1 MAKKINPLSE
11 KGLGKRMS
19 AVAKIRELEAL
30 MANVPQYVVN
40 SKGEKTPMN
49 EAAGKKP
56 TPSEYFFVADYDPE
70 DPDMFDNEMVGDPID
85 YSPEGLQQ
93 AIELLT
99 QMKQKNPNYNIYRR
113 KYDEGGGSSEEEI
126 IEDYYNYNFPNKK

>member
-1 MAKKINPLSE
+1 MAKKVNKTLQS
-11 KGLGKRMS
+11 
-19 AVAKIRELEAL
+19 L
-30 MANVPQYVVN
+30 MKDAQSQAFSNTPQYYIN
-40 SKGEKTPMN
+40 AKGEKVPLNKLAEN

-70 DPDMFDNEMVGDPID
+70 DPDMFDNQMVGDPID